1 VDSSIQ
7 SRFGVKQ
14 SGSDPYGANKPSPL
28 PSPTDPQGEPIPSPG
43 LPDKYPDYL
52 KPIPI
57 NTRDIEEVMRGY
69 LNSKEPE
76 LKKILYSTWN
86 ADREALKFQEIR
98 NAIRDGEFSEQVVD
112 RWRQSYA
119 KMVDQELR
127 PQWEDAIEASANHMG
142 DQVKSKLG
150 VKPRFDKQ
158 SKRILDWMDQRGAEL
173 VVDITR
179 HQRRALRA
187 SIKYYTVENPVG
199 AEELGRL
206 LRAQVGLTPKQTQA
220 VNNFRQALVESDEE
234 LAQDTIEHRVQNYV
248 GRLERIRAERIART
262 ELSFAYNK
270 GTLEQMRQVNN
281 NELADETIVKR
292 LHVAQDERT
301 CNFCEPLHNT
311 IVGFKETFPG
321 ATERLP
327 NVNTPPLHPNC
338 RCAVIYEV
346 LER

>member
-1 VDSSIQ
+1 
-7 SRFGVKQ
+7 
-14 SGSDPYGANKPSPL
+14 
-28 PSPTDPQGEPIPSPG
+28 
-43 LPDKYPDYL
+43 
-52 KPIPI
+52 
-57 NTRDIEEVMRGY
+57 
-69 LNSKEPE
+69 
-76 LKKILYSTWN
+76 
-86 ADREALKFQEIR
+86 
-98 NAIRDGEFSEQVVD
+98 
-112 RWRQSYA
+112 
-119 KMVDQELR
+119 
-127 PQWEDAIEASANHMG
+127 
-142 DQVKSKLG
+142 
-150 VKPRFDKQ
+150 
-158 SKRILDWMDQRGAEL
+158 MDQRGAEL

-234 LAQDTIEHRVQNYV
+234 LAQETIEHRVQNYV